1 MKRHI
6 ITLSALVA
14 ATSLSAHAD
23 NLTVNNHDAEAT
35 AVQTVET
42 SNSDATEA
50 EQHQNKSKDTKI
62 KYQHIDLD
70 TDNGVVSLA
79 GSKGFV
85 IQSKKGD
92 FVFKPYML
100 VQTSGNFNW
109 YDDEGLDKAYNQDN
123 VENSGF
129 AIPNAILGFTGKAF
143 GKISFNLSLNA
154 AKSGG
159 NLLQQAWFDV
169 AFKKALQL
177 RVGKFKT
184 PFSHAYLTTL
194 GETLFPQLPTSLT
207 TSTIMPYVL
216 NAVTPSMST
225 GFDLGVELH
234 GVVKDRFGYE
244 LGLFNG
250 TGSGVNTA
258 SKTLSDDWHIPSLL
272 YAGRLTY
279 MPWGMMP
286 STQGNPNLLHER
298 KMLIGLSGSM
308 NVESESESTNDAR
321 MGLEFAMLYNRWY
334 FAGEA
339 YWMNVGFTKRQKI
352 SEHYNYLGGYV
363 QAGYF
368 VAPRVQL
375 AARYDFMNRNSTSK
389 DGFLNMPAVGVNYF
403 FKGCN
408 LKLQAMYQYI
418 GRTNHDNQLDRDN
431 DNLGLAT
438 HSATVQLQYCF

>member
-1 MKRHI
+1 MNKTI
-6 ITLSALVA
+6 LSLAAFVA
-14 ATSLSAHAD
+14 ASTLTINAENVNTTDADSA
-23 NLTVNNHDAEAT
+23 N
-35 AVQTVET
+35 VET
-42 SNSDATEA
+42 AQRPHKHSADE
-50 EQHQNKSKDTKI
+50 HRI
-62 KYQHIDLD
+62 KYAPVDLD

-79 GSKGFV
+79 GSKGFT
-85 IQSKKGD
+85 IQTKKGD
-92 FVFKPYML
+92 FIFKPYML

-123 VENSGF
+123 VANSGF
-129 AIPNAILGFTGKAF
+129 AIPNAILGFTGRAF
-143 GKISFNLSLNA
+143 NKVSFNLSINA

-169 AFKKALQL
+169 KFNNPVQL

-207 TSTIMPYVL
+207 TAVIMPYVL

-225 GFDLGVELH
+225 GFDLGIELH
-234 GVVKDRFGYE
+234 GVVNNKFGYE
-244 LGLFNG
+244 VGLFNG
-250 TGSGVNTA
+250 TGSGVNVA
-258 SKTLSDDWHIPSLL
+258 NKTLSDDWHIPSLL

-279 MPWGMMP
+279 MPWGTMP
-286 STQGNPNLLHER
+286 STQGNPNLLHEK

-308 NVESESESTNDAR
+308 NVESENESTNDSRVGA
-321 MGLEFAMLYNRWY
+321 EFAMIYNRLY
-334 FAGEA
+334 LAGEM

-352 SEHYNYLGGYV
+352 DEHYNYLGGYV

-368 VAPRVQL
+368 VAPRVQV

-408 LKLQAMYQYI
+408 LKLQAMYQYT
-418 GRTNHDNQLDRDN
+418 GRKGHDTQLDRDN